1 MKKLCIA
8 LSLAVLAPMQ
18 AAEEAPARPGFFQRA
33 WQGTK
38 KVGEK
43 AAGVVASPFKKKS
56 KGREEIPAT
65 GAWKK
70 LEITMK
76 LDPAEVRLPD
86 TRAVLVIVTVVNK
99 GKDAVQLEFPSSLR
113 IDVVVN
119 SETGQTLSRWSDDQR
134 IDKEPAILVIN
145 PEERLE
151 YNARIST
158 REMTAGGRFE
168 IEAYFPSYEGLRVRK
183 TVVPVR

>member
-8 LSLAVLAPMQ
+8 LLLAGLASVP

-33 WQGTK
+33 WQGTRK
-38 KVGEK
+38 AGEK
-43 AAGVVASPFKKKS
+43 AASVVASPFKKKS
-56 KGREEIPAT
+56 KGKEENPSA
-65 GAWKK
+65 GAWRK

-113 IDVVVN
+113 IDVVVKN
-119 SETGQTLSRWSDDQR
+119 ETGKILSRWSDDQR
-134 IDKEPAILVIN
+134 IDNEPAILVIN
-145 PEERLE
+145 PDERLE
-151 YNARIST
+151 YNAKIST
-158 REMTAGGRFE
+158 REMAAGGRFE
-168 IEAYFPSYEGLRVRK
+168 IDAYFPNYESLRVRK